1 MVDYITI
8 IGGGLAG
15 SEAAYQI
22 AKRGI
27 KVKLYEMKPDKFT
40 EAHSNKNLAEIV
52 CSNSF
57 KSNLHTNACGLLKEE
72 LRKLDSL
79 LIRIADETQIPA
91 GQALAVDRELF
102 SQKVTEELEKNP
114 LIEII
119 HQEVTEIAIS
129 VKGGKLVLL
138 NKDREVV
145 EENLTREDANKIG
158 KDYLAS
164 IDFPNMQESYFQTQ
178 ENIITVNYVYKQGD
192 ILVYPDL
199 IKVKI
204 ALDNGEILG
213 VETNGYLT
221 DHYDP
226 NRKVI
231 KLSRN
236 IYGNDTISSMAVAA
250 HEVGHAIQDKEGY
263 FFLRLRTFIFPI
275 VSFISRM
282 SWLVILVGF
291 FFEIVNA
298 IYLGIIIVSASVIF
312 ELVTL
317 PVEINASKRAI
328 KELNSLNLI
337 TGEED
342 KVKNVLTAAALTY
355 VAGTLAEILQLIR
368 LIGILKDND

>member
-1 MVDYITI
+1 MNIILILLI
-8 IGGGLAG
+8 IGLPLLAQIFIKISYENNSRIKNSKELTGYDVARKILDKNGLN
-15 SEAAYQI
+15 
-22 AKRGI
+22 
-27 KVKLYEMKPDKFT
+27 D
-40 EAHSNKNLAEIV
+40 
-52 CSNSF
+52 
-57 KSNLHTNACGLLKEE
+57 
-72 LRKLDSL
+72 L
-79 LIRIADETQIPA
+79 LI
-91 GQALAVDRELF
+91 
-102 SQKVTEELEKNP
+102 
-114 LIEII
+114 
-119 HQEVTEIAIS
+119 
-129 VKGGKLVLL
+129 
-138 NKDREVV
+138 
-145 EENLTREDANKIG
+145 
-158 KDYLAS
+158 
-164 IDFPNMQESYFQTQ
+164 
-178 ENIITVNYVYKQGD
+178 
-192 ILVYPDL
+192 
-199 IKVKI
+199 
-204 ALDNGEILG
+204 

-263 FFLRLRTFIFPI
+263 FFLKLRTFIFPI

-282 SWLVILVGF
+282 TWLVILVGF

>member
-1 MVDYITI
+1 MDI
-8 IGGGLAG
+8 I
-15 SEAAYQI
+15 
-22 AKRGI
+22 
-27 KVKLYEMKPDKFT
+27 
-40 EAHSNKNLAEIV
+40 
-52 CSNSF
+52 
-57 KSNLHTNACGLLKEE
+57 
-72 LRKLDSL
+72 
-79 LIRIADETQIPA
+79 
-91 GQALAVDRELF
+91 
-102 SQKVTEELEKNP
+102 
-114 LIEII
+114 
-119 HQEVTEIAIS
+119 
-129 VKGGKLVLL
+129 LVLL
-138 NKDREVV
+138 IIGLPLLAQIFIKISY
-145 EENLTREDANKIG
+145 ENNSRIKNSKELTGYDVARKILDKNG
-158 KDYLAS
+158 L
-164 IDFPNMQESYFQTQ
+164 N
-178 ENIITVNYVYKQGD
+178 
-192 ILVYPDL
+192 DL
-199 IKVKI
+199 LI
-204 ALDNGEILG
+204 

-231 KLSRN
+231 KLSKN

-282 SWLVILVGF
+282 SWLVILIGF

-298 IYLGIIIVSASVIF
+298 IYLGIIIISASVIF

>member
-1 MVDYITI
+1 MDIILILLI
-8 IGGGLAG
+8 IGLPLLAQIFIKISYENNSRIKNSKELTGYDVARKILDKNGLN
-15 SEAAYQI
+15 
-22 AKRGI
+22 
-27 KVKLYEMKPDKFT
+27 D
-40 EAHSNKNLAEIV
+40 
-52 CSNSF
+52 
-57 KSNLHTNACGLLKEE
+57 
-72 LRKLDSL
+72 L
-79 LIRIADETQIPA
+79 LI
-91 GQALAVDRELF
+91 
-102 SQKVTEELEKNP
+102 
-114 LIEII
+114 
-119 HQEVTEIAIS
+119 
-129 VKGGKLVLL
+129 
-138 NKDREVV
+138 
-145 EENLTREDANKIG
+145 
-158 KDYLAS
+158 
-164 IDFPNMQESYFQTQ
+164 
-178 ENIITVNYVYKQGD
+178 
-192 ILVYPDL
+192 
-199 IKVKI
+199 
-204 ALDNGEILG
+204 

-275 VSFISRM
+275 VSFISRI
-282 SWLVILVGF
+282 SWLVILIGF

>member
-1 MVDYITI
+1 MNI
-8 IGGGLAG
+8 I
-15 SEAAYQI
+15 
-22 AKRGI
+22 
-27 KVKLYEMKPDKFT
+27 
-40 EAHSNKNLAEIV
+40 
-52 CSNSF
+52 
-57 KSNLHTNACGLLKEE
+57 
-72 LRKLDSL
+72 
-79 LIRIADETQIPA
+79 
-91 GQALAVDRELF
+91 
-102 SQKVTEELEKNP
+102 
-114 LIEII
+114 
-119 HQEVTEIAIS
+119 
-129 VKGGKLVLL
+129 LVLL
-138 NKDREVV
+138 IIGLPLLAQIFIKISY
-145 EENLTREDANKIG
+145 ENNSRIKNSKELTGYDVARKILDKNG
-158 KDYLAS
+158 L
-164 IDFPNMQESYFQTQ
+164 N
-178 ENIITVNYVYKQGD
+178 
-192 ILVYPDL
+192 DL
-199 IKVKI
+199 LI
-204 ALDNGEILG
+204 

-275 VSFISRM
+275 VSFISRI

>member
-1 MVDYITI
+1 MNI
-8 IGGGLAG
+8 IL
-15 SEAAYQI
+15 I
-22 AKRGI
+22 
-27 KVKLYEMKPDKFT
+27 
-40 EAHSNKNLAEIV
+40 
-52 CSNSF
+52 
-57 KSNLHTNACGLLKEE
+57 
-72 LRKLDSL
+72 L
-79 LIRIADETQIPA
+79 LIKGLPLLAQIFIKISYENNSRIKNSK
-91 GQALAVDRELF
+91 ELTGYDVAR
-102 SQKVTEELEKNP
+102 KILDKNGLNDL
-114 LIEII
+114 LI
-119 HQEVTEIAIS
+119 
-129 VKGGKLVLL
+129 
-138 NKDREVV
+138 
-145 EENLTREDANKIG
+145 
-158 KDYLAS
+158 
-164 IDFPNMQESYFQTQ
+164 
-178 ENIITVNYVYKQGD
+178 
-192 ILVYPDL
+192 
-199 IKVKI
+199 
-204 ALDNGEILG
+204 

>member
-1 MVDYITI
+1 MNI
-8 IGGGLAG
+8 I
-15 SEAAYQI
+15 
-22 AKRGI
+22 
-27 KVKLYEMKPDKFT
+27 
-40 EAHSNKNLAEIV
+40 
-52 CSNSF
+52 
-57 KSNLHTNACGLLKEE
+57 
-72 LRKLDSL
+72 
-79 LIRIADETQIPA
+79 
-91 GQALAVDRELF
+91 
-102 SQKVTEELEKNP
+102 
-114 LIEII
+114 
-119 HQEVTEIAIS
+119 
-129 VKGGKLVLL
+129 LVLL
-138 NKDREVV
+138 IIGLPLLAQIFIKISY
-145 EENLTREDANKIG
+145 ENNSRIKNSKELTGYDVARKILDKNG
-158 KDYLAS
+158 L
-164 IDFPNMQESYFQTQ
+164 N
-178 ENIITVNYVYKQGD
+178 
-192 ILVYPDL
+192 DL
-199 IKVKI
+199 LI
-204 ALDNGEILG
+204 

-236 IYGNDTISSMAVAA
+236 IYGNDTISSMAIAA

-275 VSFISRM
+275 VSFISRI
-282 SWLVILVGF
+282 SWLVILIGF

-368 LIGILKDND
+368 LIGIIKDND

>member
-1 MVDYITI
+1 MNIILILLI
-8 IGGGLAG
+8 IGLPLLAQIFIKISYENNSRIKNSKELTGYDVARKILDKNGLN
-15 SEAAYQI
+15 
-22 AKRGI
+22 
-27 KVKLYEMKPDKFT
+27 D
-40 EAHSNKNLAEIV
+40 
-52 CSNSF
+52 
-57 KSNLHTNACGLLKEE
+57 
-72 LRKLDSL
+72 L
-79 LIRIADETQIPA
+79 LI
-91 GQALAVDRELF
+91 
-102 SQKVTEELEKNP
+102 
-114 LIEII
+114 
-119 HQEVTEIAIS
+119 
-129 VKGGKLVLL
+129 
-138 NKDREVV
+138 
-145 EENLTREDANKIG
+145 
-158 KDYLAS
+158 
-164 IDFPNMQESYFQTQ
+164 
-178 ENIITVNYVYKQGD
+178 
-192 ILVYPDL
+192 
-199 IKVKI
+199 
-204 ALDNGEILG
+204 

-337 TGEED
+337 TGEEN

>member
-1 MVDYITI
+1 MDIILILLI
-8 IGGGLAG
+8 IGLPLLAQIFIKISYENNSRIKNSKELTGYDVARKILDKNGLN
-15 SEAAYQI
+15 
-22 AKRGI
+22 
-27 KVKLYEMKPDKFT
+27 D
-40 EAHSNKNLAEIV
+40 
-52 CSNSF
+52 
-57 KSNLHTNACGLLKEE
+57 
-72 LRKLDSL
+72 L
-79 LIRIADETQIPA
+79 LI
-91 GQALAVDRELF
+91 
-102 SQKVTEELEKNP
+102 
-114 LIEII
+114 
-119 HQEVTEIAIS
+119 
-129 VKGGKLVLL
+129 
-138 NKDREVV
+138 
-145 EENLTREDANKIG
+145 
-158 KDYLAS
+158 
-164 IDFPNMQESYFQTQ
+164 
-178 ENIITVNYVYKQGD
+178 
-192 ILVYPDL
+192 
-199 IKVKI
+199 
-204 ALDNGEILG
+204 

-282 SWLVILVGF
+282 SWLVILIGF

>member
-1 MVDYITI
+1 MDIILILLI
-8 IGGGLAG
+8 IGLPLLAQIFIKISYENNSRIENSKELTGYDVARKILDKNGLN
-15 SEAAYQI
+15 
-22 AKRGI
+22 
-27 KVKLYEMKPDKFT
+27 D
-40 EAHSNKNLAEIV
+40 
-52 CSNSF
+52 
-57 KSNLHTNACGLLKEE
+57 
-72 LRKLDSL
+72 L
-79 LIRIADETQIPA
+79 LI
-91 GQALAVDRELF
+91 
-102 SQKVTEELEKNP
+102 
-114 LIEII
+114 
-119 HQEVTEIAIS
+119 
-129 VKGGKLVLL
+129 
-138 NKDREVV
+138 
-145 EENLTREDANKIG
+145 
-158 KDYLAS
+158 
-164 IDFPNMQESYFQTQ
+164 
-178 ENIITVNYVYKQGD
+178 
-192 ILVYPDL
+192 
-199 IKVKI
+199 
-204 ALDNGEILG
+204 

-231 KLSRN
+231 KLSKN

-298 IYLGIIIVSASVIF
+298 IYLGIIIISASVIF

>member
-1 MVDYITI
+1 MDI
-8 IGGGLAG
+8 
-15 SEAAYQI
+15 
-22 AKRGI
+22 
-27 KVKLYEMKPDKFT
+27 
-40 EAHSNKNLAEIV
+40 
-52 CSNSF
+52 
-57 KSNLHTNACGLLKEE
+57 
-72 LRKLDSL
+72 
-79 LIRIADETQIPA
+79 
-91 GQALAVDRELF
+91 
-102 SQKVTEELEKNP
+102 
-114 LIEII
+114 
-119 HQEVTEIAIS
+119 
-129 VKGGKLVLL
+129 LVLL
-138 NKDREVV
+138 IIGLPLLAQIFIKISY
-145 EENLTREDANKIG
+145 ENNSRIKNSKELTGYDVARKILDKNG
-158 KDYLAS
+158 L
-164 IDFPNMQESYFQTQ
+164 N
-178 ENIITVNYVYKQGD
+178 
-192 ILVYPDL
+192 DL
-199 IKVKI
+199 LI
-204 ALDNGEILG
+204 

-275 VSFISRM
+275 VSFISRI
-282 SWLVILVGF
+282 SWLVILIGF

-368 LIGILKDND
+368 LIGIIKDND

>member
-1 MVDYITI
+1 MDIILILLI
-8 IGGGLAG
+8 IGLPLLAQIFIKISYENNSRIKNSKELTGYDVARKILDKNGLN
-15 SEAAYQI
+15 
-22 AKRGI
+22 
-27 KVKLYEMKPDKFT
+27 D
-40 EAHSNKNLAEIV
+40 
-52 CSNSF
+52 
-57 KSNLHTNACGLLKEE
+57 
-72 LRKLDSL
+72 L
-79 LIRIADETQIPA
+79 LI
-91 GQALAVDRELF
+91 
-102 SQKVTEELEKNP
+102 
-114 LIEII
+114 
-119 HQEVTEIAIS
+119 
-129 VKGGKLVLL
+129 
-138 NKDREVV
+138 
-145 EENLTREDANKIG
+145 
-158 KDYLAS
+158 
-164 IDFPNMQESYFQTQ
+164 
-178 ENIITVNYVYKQGD
+178 
-192 ILVYPDL
+192 
-199 IKVKI
+199 
-204 ALDNGEILG
+204 

-231 KLSRN
+231 KLSKN

-250 HEVGHAIQDKEGY
+250 HEVGHAIQDKEDY

-298 IYLGIIIVSASVIF
+298 IYLGIIIISASVIF

>member
-1 MVDYITI
+1 MDIILILLI
-8 IGGGLAG
+8 IGLPLLAQIFIKISYENNSRIKNSKELTGYDVARKILDKNGLN
-15 SEAAYQI
+15 
-22 AKRGI
+22 
-27 KVKLYEMKPDKFT
+27 D
-40 EAHSNKNLAEIV
+40 
-52 CSNSF
+52 
-57 KSNLHTNACGLLKEE
+57 
-72 LRKLDSL
+72 L
-79 LIRIADETQIPA
+79 LI
-91 GQALAVDRELF
+91 
-102 SQKVTEELEKNP
+102 
-114 LIEII
+114 
-119 HQEVTEIAIS
+119 
-129 VKGGKLVLL
+129 
-138 NKDREVV
+138 
-145 EENLTREDANKIG
+145 
-158 KDYLAS
+158 
-164 IDFPNMQESYFQTQ
+164 
-178 ENIITVNYVYKQGD
+178 
-192 ILVYPDL
+192 
-199 IKVKI
+199 
-204 ALDNGEILG
+204 

-231 KLSRN
+231 KLSKN

-298 IYLGIIIVSASVIF
+298 IYLGIIIISASVIF
-312 ELVTL
+312 ELITL

-342 KVKNVLTAAALTY
+342 KVKNVLIAAALTY

>member
-1 MVDYITI
+1 MDI
-8 IGGGLAG
+8 I
-15 SEAAYQI
+15 
-22 AKRGI
+22 
-27 KVKLYEMKPDKFT
+27 
-40 EAHSNKNLAEIV
+40 
-52 CSNSF
+52 
-57 KSNLHTNACGLLKEE
+57 
-72 LRKLDSL
+72 
-79 LIRIADETQIPA
+79 
-91 GQALAVDRELF
+91 
-102 SQKVTEELEKNP
+102 
-114 LIEII
+114 
-119 HQEVTEIAIS
+119 
-129 VKGGKLVLL
+129 LVLL
-138 NKDREVV
+138 IIGLPLLAQIFIKISY
-145 EENLTREDANKIG
+145 ENNSRIKNTKELTGYDVARKILDKNG
-158 KDYLAS
+158 L
-164 IDFPNMQESYFQTQ
+164 N
-178 ENIITVNYVYKQGD
+178 
-192 ILVYPDL
+192 DL
-199 IKVKI
+199 LI
-204 ALDNGEILG
+204 

-275 VSFISRM
+275 VSFISRI

>member
-1 MVDYITI
+1 MNI
-8 IGGGLAG
+8 I
-15 SEAAYQI
+15 
-22 AKRGI
+22 
-27 KVKLYEMKPDKFT
+27 
-40 EAHSNKNLAEIV
+40 
-52 CSNSF
+52 
-57 KSNLHTNACGLLKEE
+57 
-72 LRKLDSL
+72 
-79 LIRIADETQIPA
+79 
-91 GQALAVDRELF
+91 
-102 SQKVTEELEKNP
+102 
-114 LIEII
+114 
-119 HQEVTEIAIS
+119 
-129 VKGGKLVLL
+129 LVLL
-138 NKDREVV
+138 IIGLPLLAQIFIKISY
-145 EENLTREDANKIG
+145 ENNSRIKNSKELTGYDVARKILDKNG
-158 KDYLAS
+158 L
-164 IDFPNMQESYFQTQ
+164 N
-178 ENIITVNYVYKQGD
+178 
-192 ILVYPDL
+192 DL
-199 IKVKI
+199 LI
-204 ALDNGEILG
+204 

-231 KLSRN
+231 KLSKN

-298 IYLGIIIVSASVIF
+298 IYLGIIIISASVIF

>member
-1 MVDYITI
+1 MDI
-8 IGGGLAG
+8 I
-15 SEAAYQI
+15 
-22 AKRGI
+22 
-27 KVKLYEMKPDKFT
+27 
-40 EAHSNKNLAEIV
+40 
-52 CSNSF
+52 
-57 KSNLHTNACGLLKEE
+57 
-72 LRKLDSL
+72 
-79 LIRIADETQIPA
+79 
-91 GQALAVDRELF
+91 
-102 SQKVTEELEKNP
+102 
-114 LIEII
+114 
-119 HQEVTEIAIS
+119 
-129 VKGGKLVLL
+129 LVLL
-138 NKDREVV
+138 IIGLPLLAQIFIKISY
-145 EENLTREDANKIG
+145 ENNSRIKNSKELTGYDVARKILDKNG
-158 KDYLAS
+158 L
-164 IDFPNMQESYFQTQ
+164 N
-178 ENIITVNYVYKQGD
+178 
-192 ILVYPDL
+192 DL
-199 IKVKI
+199 LI
-204 ALDNGEILG
+204 

-263 FFLRLRTFIFPI
+263 FFLKLRTFIFPI

-282 SWLVILVGF
+282 SWLVILIGF

>member
-1 MVDYITI
+1 MNIILILLI
-8 IGGGLAG
+8 IGLPLLAQIFIKISYENNSRIKNSKELTGYDVARKILDKNGLN
-15 SEAAYQI
+15 
-22 AKRGI
+22 
-27 KVKLYEMKPDKFT
+27 D
-40 EAHSNKNLAEIV
+40 
-52 CSNSF
+52 
-57 KSNLHTNACGLLKEE
+57 
-72 LRKLDSL
+72 L
-79 LIRIADETQIPA
+79 LI
-91 GQALAVDRELF
+91 
-102 SQKVTEELEKNP
+102 
-114 LIEII
+114 
-119 HQEVTEIAIS
+119 
-129 VKGGKLVLL
+129 
-138 NKDREVV
+138 
-145 EENLTREDANKIG
+145 
-158 KDYLAS
+158 
-164 IDFPNMQESYFQTQ
+164 
-178 ENIITVNYVYKQGD
+178 
-192 ILVYPDL
+192 
-199 IKVKI
+199 
-204 ALDNGEILG
+204 

-236 IYGNDTISSMAVAA
+236 IYGNYTISSMAVAA

-275 VSFISRM
+275 VSFISRI
-282 SWLVILVGF
+282 SWLVILIGF

>member
-1 MVDYITI
+1 MDI
-8 IGGGLAG
+8 I
-15 SEAAYQI
+15 
-22 AKRGI
+22 
-27 KVKLYEMKPDKFT
+27 
-40 EAHSNKNLAEIV
+40 
-52 CSNSF
+52 
-57 KSNLHTNACGLLKEE
+57 
-72 LRKLDSL
+72 
-79 LIRIADETQIPA
+79 
-91 GQALAVDRELF
+91 
-102 SQKVTEELEKNP
+102 
-114 LIEII
+114 
-119 HQEVTEIAIS
+119 
-129 VKGGKLVLL
+129 LVLL
-138 NKDREVV
+138 IIGLPLLAQIFIKISY
-145 EENLTREDANKIG
+145 ENNSRIKNSKELTGYDVARKILDKNG
-158 KDYLAS
+158 L
-164 IDFPNMQESYFQTQ
+164 N
-178 ENIITVNYVYKQGD
+178 
-192 ILVYPDL
+192 DL
-199 IKVKI
+199 LI
-204 ALDNGEILG
+204 

-263 FFLRLRTFIFPI
+263 FFLRLRSFIFPI

>member
-1 MVDYITI
+1 MNIILILLI
-8 IGGGLAG
+8 IGLPLLAQIFIKISYENNSRIKNSKELTGYDVARKILDKNGLN
-15 SEAAYQI
+15 
-22 AKRGI
+22 
-27 KVKLYEMKPDKFT
+27 D
-40 EAHSNKNLAEIV
+40 
-52 CSNSF
+52 
-57 KSNLHTNACGLLKEE
+57 
-72 LRKLDSL
+72 L
-79 LIRIADETQIPA
+79 LI
-91 GQALAVDRELF
+91 
-102 SQKVTEELEKNP
+102 
-114 LIEII
+114 
-119 HQEVTEIAIS
+119 
-129 VKGGKLVLL
+129 
-138 NKDREVV
+138 
-145 EENLTREDANKIG
+145 
-158 KDYLAS
+158 
-164 IDFPNMQESYFQTQ
+164 
-178 ENIITVNYVYKQGD
+178 
-192 ILVYPDL
+192 
-199 IKVKI
+199 
-204 ALDNGEILG
+204 

-231 KLSRN
+231 KLSKN